1 MRRQEV
7 SGKIITNFCFSLA
20 QSNNSMP
27 QIWKHLMLQ
36 RIASNHALFRPETP
50 LTAQIIFGP
59 SPLWS
64 ASLRDESLFEYS
76 RSSNLYVSEKK
87 KVKVAWAGIPRSEA
101 HLLHHCH
108 YGGFHCNDINYN
120 GREREREKRPFSLP
134 PYPLPVLTQANS
146 AFHYTSVPIE
156 QLERNP

>member
-27 QIWKHLMLQ
+27 QILKHLMLQ
-36 RIASNHALFRPETP
+36 RIASNHALFRPEAP

-87 KVKVAWAGIPRSEA
+87 IKVAWAGIPRSKA
-101 HLLHHCH
+101 HRLHHCP
-108 YGGFHCNDINYN
+108 YGGFRCNDINYN
-120 GREREREKRPFSLP
+120 GREREREKRAFSLP

>member
-7 SGKIITNFCFSLA
+7 PGKIITNICFSLA
-20 QSNNSMP
+20 QSNYSMP

-50 LTAQIIFGP
+50 LTARIICGP

-87 KVKVAWAGIPRSEA
+87 KIKVAWAGIPRSEA
-101 HLLHHCH
+101 HLLHHCP
-108 YGGFHCNDINYN
+108 YGGFRCNDINYN
-120 GREREREKRPFSLP
+120 GREREREKRPFPFLP
-134 PYPLPVLTQANS
+134 TPYLFWHRLIALSTIPVYPSNS
-146 AFHYTSVPIE
+146 
-156 QLERNP
+156 

>member
-7 SGKIITNFCFSLA
+7 SGKIITNICFSLA
-20 QSNNSMP
+20 QNNNSMP
-27 QIWKHLMLQ
+27 QIWKYFMVQ

-64 ASLRDESLFEYS
+64 ASLRDEGLFEYS

-87 KVKVAWAGIPRSEA
+87 IKFAWAGIPRLEA
-101 HLLHHCH
+101 HRLHHCP
-108 YGGFHCNDINYN
+108 YGGFRCNDINN
-120 GREREREKRPFSLP
+120 KGREREREREAPLFPFLP
-134 PYPLPVLTQANS
+134 IPHPFRHRLIALSTVPVYPSNS
-146 AFHYTSVPIE
+146 
-156 QLERNP
+156 

>member
-1 MRRQEV
+1 
-7 SGKIITNFCFSLA
+7 
-20 QSNNSMP
+20 MP

-64 ASLRDESLFEYS
+64 ASLRDTFIRPGDESLFEYS

-87 KVKVAWAGIPRSEA
+87 
-101 HLLHHCH
+101 
-108 YGGFHCNDINYN
+108 N
-120 GREREREKRPFSLP
+120 
-134 PYPLPVLTQANS
+134 
-146 AFHYTSVPIE
+146 
-156 QLERNP
+156 

>member
-1 MRRQEV
+1 MRWQEV
-7 SGKIITNFCFSLA
+7 SGKIITNICSSLA

-87 KVKVAWAGIPRSEA
+87 IKVAWAGIPRSEA
-101 HLLHHCH
+101 HLLHHCF
-108 YGGFHCNDINYN
+108 YGGFRCNDINYN

-134 PYPLPVLTQANS
+134 SCPLPISTQANS

>member
-7 SGKIITNFCFSLA
+7 SGKIITTFCFSLA

-59 SPLWS
+59 SPRWS
-64 ASLRDESLFEYS
+64 ASLRDESLSEYS

-87 KVKVAWAGIPRSEA
+87 IKVAWAGIPRSKA
-101 HLLHHCH
+101 HRLHHCP
-108 YGGFHCNDINYN
+108 YGGFRCNDINYN
-120 GREREREKRPFSLP
+120 GRERERKAPPFPFLP
-134 PYPLPVLTQANS
+134 IPYAFRHRLIALSTIPVYPSNS
-146 AFHYTSVPIE
+146 
-156 QLERNP
+156 

>member
-7 SGKIITNFCFSLA
+7 SGKLITNICFSLA

-50 LTAQIIFGP
+50 LTAQIICGP

-87 KVKVAWAGIPRSEA
+87 IKVAWAGIPRSEA
-101 HLLHHCH
+101 HLLHHCF
-108 YGGFHCNDINYN
+108 YGGFRCKDINYN
-120 GREREREKRPFSLP
+120 GRERDGEKRPFSLP

>member
-87 KVKVAWAGIPRSEA
+87 IKVAWAGIPRSEA
-101 HLLHHCH
+101 HLLHHCP
-108 YGGFHCNDINYN
+108 YGGFRRNDINYK
-120 GREREREKRPFSLP
+120 GRERESKAPVFPFLHL
-134 PYPLPVLTQANS
+134 PYPSRSRLIALSTIPL
-146 AFHYTSVPIE
+146 YP
-156 QLERNP
+156 